1 MYNVHLL
8 TTDDRILPPPNLGA
22 NFTWERLTDTLR
34 RDLGAEAADLL
45 AEPVQDGE
53 RKETRWYVQA
63 ETDPVPVSGLS
74 PSERETVF
82 RRLSEVRSRIETY
95 AEGLDKAGGKPTPA
109 LLRRFGQRCT
119 CRTSRV
125 MFGRWTENQFW
136 PRGGERLRRSFGPIL

>member
-8 TTDDRILPPPNLGA
+8 TTNDRILPPPNLGA
-22 NFTWERLTDTLR
+22 NLTWERLTDTLR

-63 ETDPVPVSGLS
+63 VTDPVPISDLS

-95 AEGLDKAGGKPTPA
+95 AEGLDKAGGNQRPPC
-109 LLRRFGQRCT
+109 RCT
-119 CRTSRV
+119 SGSDARAGRANSCLVAGRKANSGRV
-125 MFGRWTENQFW
+125 GAK
-136 PRGGERLRRSFGPIL
+136 G